1 MTENT
6 DVSKKPVQRSIAK
19 RSLLSMLLMAV
30 LMIIGTS
37 AAASLQLYDRM
48 LEIYQDYAYSYAKMA
63 STNID
68 GDLVEKYLQLDDP
81 SASGEKALVL
91 EDKKA
96 DAVNS
101 DDYKRIH
108 TLLETSVSYANLRYI
123 YVVVPREEDMV
134 YLWDVFH
141 LDVTTIEL
149 SEQEAKDL
157 EQQAEFL
164 EHDTYTK
171 GEKEAMMAVMNLTWD
186 DSLFL
191 DHGYLGHPLATA
203 FSPVFDSDNN
213 IVAVVGVDLNLSDM
227 RGAIIRMCLNVIG
240 AIFLIL
246 FVCMIIYYFL
256 IQHRIIRPIV
266 SLKKAVTGL
275 VDSLEKGNS
284 FQADIHTNDEIEA
297 LAHSFEEMDV
307 RLKHYLLENAA
318 ITAERERLKTE
329 LDLARRIQA
338 DMLPSEFPAFPDKKQ
353 FDIYASMK
361 PAKEVGGDF
370 YDFFLIDEDHL
381 ALVIADV
388 SGKGIP
394 AALFMMM
401 SKIMLQNY
409 TLTGMK
415 PGEVLEKVNNQICRS
430 NKEEMF
436 VTVWLGV
443 LDLSSG
449 MITAANAGHE
459 YPMLKQPDGE
469 FELVRDPHG
478 LVIGG
483 MEDLHYKEYEMK
495 MEPGSTLFVYTDGI
509 AEATDLQNNMFG
521 TERTLSALNAHA
533 GAAPE
538 ALLNEVACA
547 VDKFVGEAPQF
558 DDMTM
563 LSVSFHGRQD

>member
-1 MTENT
+1 
-6 DVSKKPVQRSIAK
+6 
-19 RSLLSMLLMAV
+19 
-30 LMIIGTS
+30 
-37 AAASLQLYDRM
+37 
-48 LEIYQDYAYSYAKMA
+48 
-63 STNID
+63 
-68 GDLVEKYLQLDDP
+68 
-81 SASGEKALVL
+81 
-91 EDKKA
+91 
-96 DAVNS
+96 
-101 DDYKRIH
+101 
-108 TLLETSVSYANLRYI
+108 
-123 YVVVPREEDMV
+123 
-134 YLWDVFH
+134 
-141 LDVTTIEL
+141 
-149 SEQEAKDL
+149 
-157 EQQAEFL
+157 
-164 EHDTYTK
+164 
-171 GEKEAMMAVMNLTWD
+171 
-186 DSLFL
+186 
-191 DHGYLGHPLATA
+191 
-203 FSPVFDSDNN
+203 
-213 IVAVVGVDLNLSDM
+213 
-227 RGAIIRMCLNVIG
+227 
-240 AIFLIL
+240 
-246 FVCMIIYYFL
+246 
-256 IQHRIIRPIV
+256 
-266 SLKKAVTGL
+266 
-275 VDSLEKGNS
+275 
-284 FQADIHTNDEIEA
+284 
-297 LAHSFEEMDV
+297 MDV

-338 DMLPSEFPAFPDKKQ
+338 DMLPSEFPALPDKKQ

>member
-6 DVSKKPVQRSIAK
+6 DVSKKPVQRSIAR

-37 AAASLQLYDRM
+37 SAASLQLYDRM

-101 DDYKRIH
+101 DDYKRIY

-213 IVAVVGVDLNLSDM
+213 ILVQRGIRGIVPASGMYEPHSLQEYTTVMDLVQ
-227 RGAIIRMCLNVIG
+227 GAR
-240 AIFLIL
+240 LI
-246 FVCMIIYYFL
+246 
-256 IQHRIIRPIV
+256 
-266 SLKKAVTGL
+266 
-275 VDSLEKGNS
+275 
-284 FQADIHTNDEIEA
+284 
-297 LAHSFEEMDV
+297 
-307 RLKHYLLENAA
+307 
-318 ITAERERLKTE
+318 
-329 LDLARRIQA
+329 
-338 DMLPSEFPAFPDKKQ
+338 
-353 FDIYASMK
+353 
-361 PAKEVGGDF
+361 
-370 YDFFLIDEDHL
+370 
-381 ALVIADV
+381 
-388 SGKGIP
+388 
-394 AALFMMM
+394 AALCMQT
-401 SKIMLQNY
+401 I
-409 TLTGMK
+409 
-415 PGEVLEKVNNQICRS
+415 
-430 NKEEMF
+430 
-436 VTVWLGV
+436 
-443 LDLSSG
+443 
-449 MITAANAGHE
+449 
-459 YPMLKQPDGE
+459 
-469 FELVRDPHG
+469 
-478 LVIGG
+478 
-483 MEDLHYKEYEMK
+483 
-495 MEPGSTLFVYTDGI
+495 
-509 AEATDLQNNMFG
+509 
-521 TERTLSALNAHA
+521 
-533 GAAPE
+533 
-538 ALLNEVACA
+538 
-547 VDKFVGEAPQF
+547 
-558 DDMTM
+558 
-563 LSVSFHGRQD
+563 